1 MQDQAPPEAG
11 GGSGE
16 GGGLSHWQR
25 TGLLKTWRL
34 VHVSILHC
42 TADSSSTLY
51 AWLSVRILVSGVY
64 IHVGSLTLYIIGG

>member
-1 MQDQAPPEAG
+1 MHVQDQAPPEAG

-34 VHVSILHC
+34 VHVSIHTALPTVQVHC
-42 TADSSSTLY
+42 MHG
-51 AWLSVRILVSGVY
+51 SVYVY
-64 IHVGSLTLYIIGG
+64 LCPVCTYNVM